1 MLFYLLLH
9 KLRFISFI
17 INEHDDDDDDMFFLV
32 RRITSNI
39 WLRWVR
45 LITGCLVRSE
55 DLHRLQISSRRL
67 RGTKWRL

>member
-17 INEHDDDDDDMFFLV
+17 INEHDDDDDDDMFFLV

-39 WLRWVR
+39 WQTPAEMGTINHWV
-45 LITGCLVRSE
+45 
-55 DLHRLQISSRRL
+55 SSSQ
-67 RGTKWRL
+67 